1 MGNLIR
7 RKHHN
12 IYMASSPYYTTH
24 LKEKALSWHNKPL
37 ICGFRVYLYLVPAT
51 LLERNTTT
59 VDIGLQYKWM
69 EVSR

>member
-12 IYMASSPYYTTH
+12 IYMASSPYYTTP

-37 ICGFRVYLYLVPAT
+37 ICGFRVYLYLVST
-51 LLERNTTT
+51 MLLERNAVT
-59 VDIGLQYKWM
+59 VDIVL
-69 EVSR
+69 